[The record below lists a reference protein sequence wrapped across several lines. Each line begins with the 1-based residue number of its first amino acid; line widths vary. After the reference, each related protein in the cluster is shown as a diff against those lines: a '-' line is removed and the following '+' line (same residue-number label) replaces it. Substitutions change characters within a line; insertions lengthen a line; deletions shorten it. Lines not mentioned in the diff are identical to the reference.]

1 MDEKLTRREII
12 DKRLGRV
19 GWKVDDPSMVSQE
32 FDIYMGSE
40 SGSVVREAHAQ
51 YDGHQFADYLLL
63 AKDAT
68 PLGVVEAKKTSK
80 DAEVGQEQALQYAQN
95 IQKTQGGALPLVMY
109 TNGHDIFFWDSERYP
124 PVKVYGFPSR
134 DDLEH
139 MFFQRK
145 ERKPLSAEL
154 LNTDIAGRSY
164 QIEGIRM
171 FMEGLEASHRKFLM
185 VMATGTGKTRT
196 AIGLID
202 ALMRARWVKRVA
214 FLVDRIALRNQA
226 LDAFKEHL
234 PNAPIWPQAKEQSFA
249 FDRRVYCLTYQ
260 TMLNIIEREENLT
273 PFFFDLVI
281 ADESHRSIYNIYKQV
296 LDYFSCV
303 QLGLTATPTDNI
315 DHDTFDLFSCDTGI
329 PSFAYSY
336 DEAVNHEPPYL
347 CDFEVLKV
355 RSKFQ
360 LEGIKGETLPS
371 AVQKKL
377 VEEGKDPEEIDFE
390 GTDLERKVTN
400 SGTNG
405 LIVREFMEESIKDP
419 NGVLPG
425 KSIFFAISKAHA
437 RRLQAIFDAMYPE
450 HKGKLARV
458 IVSEDSRVHG
468 KGGLLDQFKNKD
480 MPRIA
485 ISVDMLDTG
494 VDIREVVNLVFAK
507 PVYSYTKFW
516 QMIGR
521 GTRVLEDDPKKR
533 KPWCPEKDKFLII
546 DCWAN
551 FDFFKMQPKGREPGA
566 TIPLPVRLFE
576 SRLDKLE
583 AAISVS
589 RNDIVE
595 ATISDLRADLAGLP
609 EKNVVILDN
618 KANLDQVAPD
628 EYWHAITPEKLGFLR
643 TQIVPVLRARSGV
656 DFKAM
661 RFEKDVVDLSKQL
674 LAENSDAYEAIRASI
689 IEQIGELPLT
699 VNIVEKE
706 TQLILDA
713 QTDHWWAS
721 PTEDKFR
728 LLIERL
734 APLMRFRQQKRE
746 GMVKLSLEDLVAIKE
761 YVEFGP
767 EHERLTT
774 AEYRKRV
781 EARIQALLER
791 SPVLEKIR
799 NGEAVSDEEI
809 VAVAEELESQ
819 DPYITEKLLQRIYDN
834 KKAHFI
840 DFMKHILGI
849 ESLSTWTEEV
859 TRSFDAFVAA
869 HTNLAQ
875 LQIQFL
881 QTLRTFILHA
891 GRFEK
896 QDLIQPPFTNL
907 HPQGVR
913 GIFKM
918 AEIDEIVDLA
928 AKLVA

>member
-1 MDEKLTRREII
+1 MDEALTRREII
-12 DKRLGRV
+12 DKRLGDA
-19 GWKVDDPSMVSQE
+19 GWNVKDPGMVSQE
-32 FDIYMGSE
+32 FDIELTPSAHT
-40 SGSVVREAHAQ
+40 RETASP
-51 YDGHQFADYLLL
+51 YDVHQFADYLLL
-63 AKDAT
+63 GKDAT
-68 PLGVVEAKKTSK
+68 PLAVVEAKKTSR
-80 DAEVGQEQALQYAQN
+80 DAEVGQEQSLQYAQN
-95 IQKTQGGALPLVMY
+95 IQKTQACDLPFVMY
-109 TNGHDIFFWDSERYP
+109 TNGHDIFFWDSEHYP

-154 LNTDIAGRSY
+154 INNNIAGRAY
-164 QIEGIRM
+164 QIEGIRTLL
-171 FMEGLEASHRKFLM
+171 EGMEASQLKFLM

-214 FLVDRIALRNQA
+214 FLVDRIALRDQT

-234 PNAPIWPQAKEQSFA
+234 PNAPVWPKEKEKDFA
-249 FDRRVYCLTYQ
+249 SDRRVYCLTYQ
-260 TMLNIIEREENLT
+260 TMLNIIEREKGLT
-273 PFFFDLVI
+273 PFFFDLII
-281 ADESHRSIYNIYKQV
+281 ADESHRSIYNIYRQV
-296 LDYFSCV
+296 LDYFSCI
-303 QLGLTATPTDNI
+303 QIGLTATPTDRI
-315 DHDTFDLFSCDTGI
+315 DHDTFHIFDCDTGM

-360 LEGIKGETLPS
+360 LEGIKGETLPA

-390 GTDLERKVTN
+390 GTDLEKKVTN

-405 LIVREFMEESIKDP
+405 LIVREFMEESIKDH

-437 RRLQAIFDAMYPE
+437 RRLQTIFDAMYPE

-458 IVSEDSRVHG
+458 IVSDDPRVHG
-468 KGGLLDQFKNKD
+468 KGGLLDQFKNRD
-480 MPRIA
+480 MPRVA

-494 VDIREVVNLVFAK
+494 VDVREVVNLVFAK

-521 GTRVLEDDPKKR
+521 GTRVLEDDPTRR
-533 KPWCPEKDKFLII
+533 KPWCPEKEKFLII
-546 DCWAN
+546 DCWSN
-551 FDFFKMQPKGREPGA
+551 FDFFKIQPKGREPGA

-576 SRLDKLE
+576 SRLNKLE
-583 AAISVS
+583 AAISMN
-589 RNDIVE
+589 RDDIVE
-595 ATISDLRADLAGLP
+595 STIADLQTDLQDLP

-618 KANLDQVAPD
+618 KANIDQVMPD
-628 EYWHAITPEKLGFLR
+628 EYWHTITPEKLGFLR
-643 TQIVPVLRARSGV
+643 TQVAPILRTRSGV

-661 RFEKDVVDLSKQL
+661 RFEKDVVDLSKEL
-674 LAENSDAYEAIRASI
+674 LAGNSDAYEAIRASI

-699 VNIVEKE
+699 VNTVAKEKE
-706 TQLILDA
+706 LILDA
-713 QTDHWWAS
+713 QADHWWAS
-721 PTEDKFR
+721 PNEEKFGQLIDKM
-728 LLIERL
+728 
-734 APLMRFRQQKRE
+734 APLMHFRQQKRE
-746 GMVKLSLEDLVAIKE
+746 GMVKLTIEDLVAIKE

-781 EARIQALLER
+781 EERIQTLLAQN
-791 SPVLEKIR
+791 PILEKIR
-799 NGEAVSDEEI
+799 NGEAISNEEI
-809 VAVAEELESQ
+809 VALAEDLESQ

-840 DFMKHILGI
+840 DFIRHILGI
-849 ESLSTWTEEV
+849 EDLSTWTEEV
-859 TRSFDAFVAA
+859 TVAFDAFIAK
-869 HTNLAQ
+869 HTNLTK
-875 LQIQFL
+875 LQIQFV

-896 QDLIQPPFTNL
+896 HNLIQPPFTNL

-913 GIFKM
+913 GIFQTT
-918 AEIDEIVDLA
+918 EIDEIVNLA
-928 AKLVA
+928 TELVA